1 MSEPCGHNSY
11 WTTAYQNCV
20 LCENAALRVRIAA
33 LEQDQRVRIEAL
45 HTLRTGYDAT
55 VAQLEAQLAT
65 LTAERDQARAR
76 IADLE
81 QDERVRIEA
90 LHTLRIRCDP

>member
-1 MSEPCGHNSY
+1 MSDMTSEE
-11 WTTAYQNCV
+11 TR
-20 LCENAALRVRIAA
+20 LRAQVAA

-65 LTAERDQARAR
+65 LTAERDEAQRKYTVIRDDVDYQQCCAVREQAEQERDQAQAMLAR
-76 IADLE
+76 QKVKGA
-81 QDERVRIEA
+81 
-90 LHTLRIRCDP
+90 